1 MKSAIRNPQSATPWS
16 FYQGQAPYLARVGVR
31 DGALV
36 AADTGV
42 GKSMF
47 TAVLM
52 RLKLE
57 TEWKVESQ
65 DELRVEAA
73 ADAHAPLN
81 TQHTSPLNPLFRQ
94 FAGRALIV
102 APQGTTRMPVGEFED
117 EEEPDC
123 APNALASQ
131 WRQELARFAPD
142 VPVHDL
148 FCWEDYAALVK
159 RYGSLPSGIYLSYYE
174 AFFKNG
180 ARECLPDSWDHEKLC
195 KAYGY
200 NPGPKTR
207 TFVLARDYKDK
218 CDLVKEEELLA
229 GGLTQTEVDGL
240 KEGQRL
246 LGGGG
251 QSTVRWAVDPAGNY
265 VVQKIVSEYVNDWTE
280 NVGEVKPEDGGRRT
294 DLPAPSGARQ
304 AGDRGQKAEG
314 GTGIRCIV
322 EPCLAT
328 RIEADHW
335 RREGNE
341 DRGSRMAPACRVGA
355 GRDGPA
361 CATADR
367 PQSASPSSVLRS
379 PFSGSVWD
387 FIALD
392 EAHIAA
398 NLGSQITRAIIRL
411 QPRYRFA
418 FTATPIPNI
427 VSNLFAI
434 AGWICVPDW
443 FKGGRCNVMFPFAA
457 HEQGRFE
464 SMFLTVERDY
474 TQEQMNEDANPKWR
488 GKVTKTSPVIAQPAR
503 LLKLL
508 KPFMAYI
515 GKPDCNPNVV
525 PCSVVDVRVP
535 LGRQQIGLYTH
546 FMNRANIPCNNA
558 LVRARKQL
566 AYLRGICA
574 DPAGFEHGGP
584 RVYSNFSPKT
594 VAVMELA
601 GRILARGEQVVI
613 VASRTGQNDTYER
626 LLAEAIGR
634 DKIARID
641 STQSASHHAGQ
652 ADKFKRGH
660 ARVLLMGIK
669 CAKAYSF
676 DNCSNLIV
684 ASLEY
689 SYGSL
694 HQAKGRVWRVNSKRP
709 VTVYCVLHK
718 GTIEE
723 VMFDVVATKQDAATI
738 CLHGQRIPREFKPL
752 DLTEVLADHLTTL
765 PVQERDEREC
775 EREWPRLRTVI
786 EGLTV
791 IPPWKLQVMARLAQ
805 AVEQGRGC

>member
-1 MKSAIRNPQSATPWS
+1 MKSAIRNLQSATPWS
-16 FYQGQAPYLARVGVR
+16 FYHGQAPYLARVGVR

-57 TEWKVESQ
+57 TELKVESQ

-102 APQGTTRMPVGEFED
+102 APQGTARMPPGEFED

-131 WRQELARFAPD
+131 WRQELARFAPS
-142 VPVHDL
+142 VPVYD
-148 FCWEDYAALVK
+148 FFSWEDYEALVN
-159 RYGSLPSGIYLSYYE
+159 RYGSLPPGIYLSYYE

-180 ARECLPDSWDHEKLC
+180 AREHLPASWDHEKLC
-195 KAYGY
+195 RAYGHK
-200 NPGPKTR
+200 PGEKVR
-207 TFVLARDYKDK
+207 EFSARVGRNDRVQVWTQ
-218 CDLVKEEELLA
+218 DLLLKSGLTSEAVQAIKPGDCFEWDDENIRPIPEKSVEELY
-229 GGLTQTEVDGL
+229 
-240 KEGQRL
+240 GQQ
-246 LGGGG
+246 GK
-251 QSTVRWAVDPAGNY
+251 VFK
-265 VVQKIVSEYVNDWTE
+265 VVERYADDFTE
-280 NVGEVKPEDGGRRT
+280 NVGCTKPDNNPQSAT
-294 DLPAPSGARQ
+294 HNPQL
-304 AGDRGQKAEG
+304 

-322 EPCLAT
+322 EPSLAT
-328 RIEADHW
+328 RIEADQL
-335 RREGNE
+335 RIEG
-341 DRGSRMAPACRVGA
+341 GGLRMDTP
-355 GRDGPA
+355 DGDP
-361 CATADR
+361 
-367 PQSASPSSVLRS
+367 SAIGHPPSSHRS
-379 PFSGSVWD
+379 SVWD
-387 FIALD
+387 FVALD
-392 EAHIAA
+392 EAHVAA
-398 NLGSQITRAIIRL
+398 NLGSQITRDIIRL

-546 FMNRANIPCNNA
+546 FMDRANIPCNNA

-574 DPAGFEHGGP
+574 DPAGFQHGGP
-584 RVYSNFSPKT
+584 RVYSNFNPKT

-626 LLAEAIGR
+626 LLAEAVGR

-641 STQSASHHAGQ
+641 STQSASHHAAQ
-652 ADKFKRGH
+652 ADRFKRGA

-723 VMFDVVATKQDAATI
+723 VMFDIVATKQDAATI

-791 IPPWKLQVMARLAQ
+791 IPPWKLQAKARLAQ
-805 AVEQGRGC
+805 AV